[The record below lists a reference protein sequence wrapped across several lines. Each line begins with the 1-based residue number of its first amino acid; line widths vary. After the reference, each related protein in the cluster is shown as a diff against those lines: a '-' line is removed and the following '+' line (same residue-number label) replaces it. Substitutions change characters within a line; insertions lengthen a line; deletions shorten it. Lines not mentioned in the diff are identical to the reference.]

1 MDLIPAAFCR
11 ICRTYHTKSRGII
24 FRTVSAVGEGA
35 QGRTG
40 CIPEKEKE
48 TVSCMEYRRCCRGF
62 WCGFSVLV
70 SCGVKYKFLGVM
82 FSFAFLCTSPDNN
95 KLLTDDIR
103 YLGVGGHLFAIAAQK
118 SVDYGYDGYMY
129 GFAANKE
136 LLDHYVETFNGEGI
150 GVLHPYQFAIDEV
163 NAKKIMEVYDYDWTD
178 EERMNFI
185 NKYFLK
191 LSKETPLIPG
201 AKDVIDM
208 LQKEGNELI
217 IISARGGMIEEMKDV
232 AIEKFNEEGISFN
245 KYYWKQ
251 DDKLEVAKNE
261 NIDVMI
267 DDSYDV
273 CKKSSSNGIKTIY
286 FRDKEMKV
294 LEQNE
299 NLKEVSNWG
308 EIYRY
313 IKEMQSK

>member
-1 MDLIPAAFCR
+1 MKIGIDIDGVILDYERVLKTYGDLYDFIEL
-11 ICRTYHTKSRGII
+11 KKDGII
-24 FRTVSAVGEGA
+24 NRNEH
-35 QGRTG
+35 
-40 CIPEKEKE
+40 
-48 TVSCMEYRRCCRGF
+48 
-62 WCGFSVLV
+62 
-70 SCGVKYKFLGVM
+70 
-82 FSFAFLCTSPDNN
+82 
-95 KLLTDDIR
+95 
-103 YLGVGGHLFAIAAQK
+103 YLR
-118 SVDYGYDGYMY
+118 
-129 GFAANKE
+129 NR
-136 LLDHYVETFNGEGI
+136 
-150 GVLHPYQFAIDEV
+150 
-163 NAKKIMEVYDYDWTD
+163 YDWTD

-217 IISARGGMIEEMKDV
+217 IISARGGMIEEMKNV

-273 CKKSSSNGIKTIY
+273 CKKLSSNGIKTIY

-299 NLKEVSNWG
+299 NLKEVSNCG

>member
-1 MDLIPAAFCR
+1 MKIGIDIDGVILDYERVLKTYGDLYDFIEL
-11 ICRTYHTKSRGII
+11 KKDGII
-24 FRTVSAVGEGA
+24 NRNEH
-35 QGRTG
+35 
-40 CIPEKEKE
+40 
-48 TVSCMEYRRCCRGF
+48 
-62 WCGFSVLV
+62 
-70 SCGVKYKFLGVM
+70 
-82 FSFAFLCTSPDNN
+82 
-95 KLLTDDIR
+95 
-103 YLGVGGHLFAIAAQK
+103 YLR
-118 SVDYGYDGYMY
+118 
-129 GFAANKE
+129 NR
-136 LLDHYVETFNGEGI
+136 
-150 GVLHPYQFAIDEV
+150 
-163 NAKKIMEVYDYDWTD
+163 YDWTD

-191 LSKETPLIPG
+191 LSKQTPLMPG
-201 AKDVIDM
+201 AKYVIDM

-251 DDKLEVAKNE
+251 DDKLEIAQKEDINL
-261 NIDVMI
+261 MI

-273 CKKSSSNGIKTIY
+273 CKKLSSNGIKTIY

-313 IKEMQSK
+313 IKEMQTK